1 MKAALTPPDSDLRG
15 LPFMPLDVVRLLDS
29 DLFALSTGDEFKA
42 AVALWCKCWLQ
53 LPAAS
58 LPNDDRIL
66 AALAGFGRDVKGWAK
81 VKAMAMRG
89 FVLCDD
95 GRWYH
100 EVIAQKAIEAWGHR
114 LKQRSKSAAVNA
126 KRWNK
131 SSNGEPC
138 GEPIC
143 DPRGD
148 AYGDPRGDA
157 TRDRKGQG
165 EGYIT
170 PIPPAQTP
178 GACPPKAASAVSL
191 PAWLATIKAK
201 GEQPIPE
208 TDPVFDYAE
217 QAGIPMDMLR
227 LCWVEFRSRY
237 SEPNAKRYKDWRS
250 VYRKAVRG
258 NWLKLWF
265 STADGYMLT
274 TVGQQAQRTFDAK
287 QGVPA

>member
-1 MKAALTPPDSDLRG
+1 MTAPLTPPDSDLRG

-29 DLFALSTGDEFKA
+29 DLFALSTGDEFKS

-66 AALAGFGRDVKGWAK
+66 ASLAGFGRDTKGWLK

-89 FVLCDD
+89 FILCDD

-114 LKQRSKSAAVNA
+114 LKQRSKSAAGNA

-131 SSNGEPC
+131 PSTSEHH

-148 AYGDPRGDA
+148 TSGDA
-157 TRDRKGQG
+157 HGDTTRDRKGQG
-165 EGYIT
+165 EGEVIKEE
-170 PIPPAQTP
+170 PNGPSLAAKRRRQQIPLDFAPNPAGVQFATER
-178 GACPPKAASAVSL
+178 GVNVGEELQRFMDYHTAKGSVMLDWQAAWRTWASNAKSFARAS
-191 PAWLATIKAK
+191 PAANKQIAIEQRNKSVLGDWLAMEA
-201 GEQPIPE
+201 
-208 TDPVFDYAE
+208 V
-217 QAGIPMDMLR
+217 
-227 LCWVEFRSRY
+227 
-237 SEPNAKRYKDWRS
+237 NA
-250 VYRKAVRG
+250 
-258 NWLKLWF
+258 
-265 STADGYMLT
+265 
-274 TVGQQAQRTFDAK
+274 
-287 QGVPA
+287 

>member
-1 MKAALTPPDSDLRG
+1 MTAPLTPPDSDLRG

-66 AALAGFGRDVKGWAK
+66 ASLAGFGRDTRGWLK

-89 FVLCDD
+89 FILCDD

-114 LKQRSKSAAVNA
+114 LKQRSKSAAGNA

-131 SSNGEPC
+131 SSSGEPNGEPQ
-138 GEPIC
+138 G

-148 AYGDPRGDA
+148 AHSDPHGDA

-165 EGYIT
+165 EGEIREEE
-170 PIPPAQTP
+170 PSGPSLAAKRRRQQIPLDF
-178 GACPPKAASAVSL
+178 L
-191 PAWLATIKAK
+191 PSPDGVQFATSRGVNVAEELQKFTDYHSAK
-201 GEQPIPE
+201 GSVML
-208 TDPVFDYAE
+208 DW
-217 QAGIPMDMLR
+217 QAAWR
-227 LCWVEFRSRY
+227 TWAN
-237 SEPNAKRYKDWRS
+237 NAKTFARGSPQANKQVAVEQRNKSVLSDWVSRETQH
-250 VYRKAVRG
+250 A
-258 NWLKLWF
+258 
-265 STADGYMLT
+265 
-274 TVGQQAQRTFDAK
+274 
-287 QGVPA
+287 

>member
-1 MKAALTPPDSDLRG
+1 MTAPLTPHDSDLRG

-29 DLFALSTGDEFKA
+29 DLFALSSGDEFKA

-66 AALAGFGRDVKGWAK
+66 AALAGFGRDVKGWSK
-81 VKAMAMRG
+81 VKDMAMRG

-100 EVIAQKAIEAWGHR
+100 EVIAQKAIEAWVHR
-114 LKQRSKSAAVNA
+114 LKQRSKSAAGNA

-131 SSNGEPC
+131 SSNGEHTW
-138 GEPIC
+138 EPHC
-143 DPRGD
+143 DPHGD
-148 AYGDPRGDA
+148 ASSDPHGDA
-157 TRDRKGQG
+157 TRDRKGKG
-165 EGYIT
+165 EGYIS
-170 PIPPAQTP
+170 PIPPAKP
-178 GACPPKAASAVSL
+178 GAQSPKPAVAVSL
-191 PAWLATIKAK
+191 PAWLATVKAK
-201 GEQPIPE
+201 GEKPIPDN
-208 TDPVFDYAE
+208 DPVFDYAE
-217 QAGIPMDMLR
+217 QANIPMDLMR
-227 LCWVEFRSRY
+227 LCWVEFRARY

-265 STADGYMLT
+265 LTEDGYGLT
-274 TVGQQAQRTFDAK
+274 TTGQQAQRALEAK